1 MAADPELLKAVVEH
15 YGGEVREGYSKPVRC
30 CFHNDTR
37 RSAVMSTDGEKA
49 GLYFCHTC
57 GIGGDAYSL
66 LMWKEGVDFRVA
78 FDRAADIAKR
88 SGIDISQKD
97 KRGNGVLSKRSGVQ
111 SGAGKRAST
120 GKRTSRL

>member
-88 SGIDISQKD
+88 VGYDISQKD
-97 KRGNGVLSKRSGVQ
+97 KRGDGLLPKRSGVQ
-111 SGAGKRAST
+111 SGAGKRASS

>member
-78 FDRAADIAKR
+78 FNRAADIAKR

-97 KRGNGVLSKRSGVQ
+97 KRGDGVLSKRSGVQ
-111 SGAGKRAST
+111 SGVSKRT
-120 GKRTSRL
+120 PPRNRTSRL